1 MTLNQGTG
9 MNENTQALRSSRDL
23 RVYQHGYAVA
33 LRIYNL
39 SKTWP
44 RDERYALT
52 DQVRR
57 SSRSVCANL
66 AEAWAQR
73 AYPRHFVSKLSD
85 ALGEAEETRTWID
98 FAHDCGYVSIDE
110 HEAMTGAL
118 RNVIGGLTLM
128 MARPAPWCRP
138 AIP

>member
-1 MTLNQGTG
+1 MSVQSTS
-9 MNENTQALRSSRDL
+9 LRSSRDL

-33 LRIYNL
+33 TQIYDL

-66 AEAWAQR
+66 AEAWAKR

-85 ALGEAEETRTWID
+85 ALGEAEETRTWLD
-98 FAHDCGYVSIDE
+98 FARDCGYVSANDHTE
-110 HEAMTGAL
+110 MTDAL
-118 RNVIGGLTLM
+118 RQVVGGLTLM

-138 AIP
+138 ASL